1 MTDTSQVNPYAP
13 SQVLSER
20 PLEPSHIQPQVR
32 TGKVML
38 ATFAGV
44 MISGGLF
51 GVIAAILF
59 ALRDTGIADLVII
72 VPMGMIAGAF
82 VAGVFALP
90 IMFIAV
96 CVTFMTVAVS
106 RGWTFRQIGWFGG
119 VCGFFSGWL
128 SFALLFGPGLASLAL
143 GIAPSALGCVGTILL
158 ANWILRPRRVEA
170 PIRHESVVTPAANP
184 APLPTDPNN
193 T

>member
-1 MTDTSQVNPYAP
+1 MTEPNQVNPYAP
-13 SQVLSER
+13 SQVSSER
-20 PLEPSHIQPQVR
+20 PLELFDLQPRVR
-32 TGKVML
+32 TGKVIL
-38 ATFAGV
+38 STFAGV

-51 GVIAAILF
+51 GMIAAVLI
-59 ALRDTGIADLVII
+59 ALRGVGIAELVII

-96 CVTFMTVAVS
+96 CVTFMTVPVS

-143 GIAPSALGCVGTILL
+143 GIAPGALGCVGTILL
-158 ANWILRPRRVEA
+158 ANWILRPRRVET